1 MGALVVFESMYGN
14 TALVAQAIAR
24 GIGGDARAVTT
35 DVATPELVSAVSLL
49 VVGAP
54 VHAMSLPTDD
64 SRESAAKQSATADV
78 RADLDHPSVRA
89 WFESLPAG
97 SGPAAAFDTR
107 VRGPLGF
114 GGNRAIERR
123 LRDLGYSIAA
133 PGEGFKVRMKSD
145 SPERG
150 SLLLE
155 GELERAAA
163 WGTSLAARVAL
174 TS

>member
-1 MGALVVFESMYGN
+1 MVYESMYGN
-14 TALVAQAIAR
+14 TALIADAIAR
-24 GIGGDARAVTT
+24 GIGGGARAVTT
-35 DVATPELVSAVSLL
+35 DVATPEVVASASLL

-54 VHAMSLPTDD
+54 VHAMSLPTAD

-78 RADLDHPSVRA
+78 RADLGHPSVRA
-89 WFESLPAG
+89 WFETLPAG
-97 SGPAAAFDTR
+97 SGSAAAFDTR

-150 SLLLE
+150 SLLLD
-155 GELERAAA
+155 GELERASEWGAA
-163 WGTSLAARVAL
+163 LAATVAL
-174 TS
+174 SS